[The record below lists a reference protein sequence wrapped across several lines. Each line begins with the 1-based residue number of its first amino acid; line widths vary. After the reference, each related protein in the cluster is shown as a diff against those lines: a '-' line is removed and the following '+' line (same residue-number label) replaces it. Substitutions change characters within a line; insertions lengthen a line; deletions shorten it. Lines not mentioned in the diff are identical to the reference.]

1 MQHAEIL
8 IINWSRV
15 PLTLIIVWNIEKF
28 SNSLVKKFRSFNC
41 NKLNKMFY
49 NWQNKKL
56 KLTSFE
62 VGFLVGFIGGF
73 FFGYVPGCLNPGNK

>member
-1 MQHAEIL
+1 
-8 IINWSRV
+8 
-15 PLTLIIVWNIEKF
+15 
-28 SNSLVKKFRSFNC
+28 
-41 NKLNKMFY
+41 MFY

-73 FFGYVPGCLNPGNK
+73 FRWVYPQKNPPVFLGMYPGV